1 MAVPNGIYA
10 PILTPVTSNLE
21 IDIELL
27 LEHAQ
32 FLLDNG
38 ATGIAHLGTTGEAN
52 SFSFQQKKEL
62 IKAVGDSQLALD
74 KSMIGSGCA
83 SIKETIE
90 LTKYA
95 IDHGLT
101 HSLMLPP
108 FYYKLVSDHAL
119 VDYYSQVIDSVNDD
133 RLQIYMYH
141 YPKMSTVPLSISVM
155 QQLVNKYP
163 KVIIGMK
170 DSTGD
175 FESTKSYL
183 EAMPSH
189 FQVFPGTENLL
200 AITMPMGA
208 AGCISATMNVST
220 KLISQTYEKC
230 LQKESVEQ
238 EQSLIT
244 RRRAA
249 FAGLSYPGALKGYL
263 AHHNKDDRWNGVM
276 PPNELLDKAK
286 VLEIAKVL
294 DELI

>member
-10 PILTPVTSNLE
+10 PILTPVTSSLD
-21 IDIELL
+21 IDLELL
-27 LEHAQ
+27 IEHAN

-38 ATGIAHLGTTGEAN
+38 ATGIAYLGTTGEAN

-62 IKAVGDSQLALD
+62 IKAVGDTNLHLD
-74 KSMIGSGCA
+74 KTMIGSGCA

-95 IDHGLT
+95 VDHGLT

-108 FYYKLVSDHAL
+108 FYYKIVTDTAL
-119 VDYYSQVIDSVNDD
+119 VDYYSQVIESVNDD

-155 QQLVNKYP
+155 QQLVKKYP
-163 KVIIGMK
+163 SVVVGMK

-175 FESTKSYL
+175 FDSTKSYL
-183 EAMPSH
+183 ETMPSN

-200 AITMPMGA
+200 ATTMPLGA

-220 KLISQTYEKC
+220 KLIHQTYEKC
-230 LQKESVEQ
+230 AQGHSVEE
-238 EQSLIT
+238 EQALIT
-244 RRRAA
+244 KRRAA

-263 AHHNKDDRWNGVM
+263 AHKNNDARWQGVM
-276 PPNELLDKAK
+276 PPNELLGKEK
-286 VLEIAKVL
+286 VMEIVGVL
-294 DELI
+294 DGLS